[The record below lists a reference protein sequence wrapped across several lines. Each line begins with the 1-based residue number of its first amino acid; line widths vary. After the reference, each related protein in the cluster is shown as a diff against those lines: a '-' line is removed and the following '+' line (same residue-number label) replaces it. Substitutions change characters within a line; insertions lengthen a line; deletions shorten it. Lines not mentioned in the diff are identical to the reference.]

1 MKILLTGVTGY
12 IGRHLANSALE
23 KGHSVCAIVRNRAA
37 QSELAKIA
45 VASFVDNGSMTDLM
59 EYFAGNRFDG
69 VIHCASCFRAEHRPE
84 DISELIDSNVRFPT
98 KLLESSVRTGVKW
111 FINTGT
117 FWQHYENR
125 DYSSVNLYAATKQA
139 FESIAAYHWEV
150 FDIGFVTLKLT
161 DTYGPDDNRPKI
173 FTLWKKIAESGES
186 LEMSQGE
193 QLIDTVH
200 VYDVV
205 DAYFRTVELLC
216 GDSARSFKGKSYAVS
231 SGAPIRLR
239 DLADIFARVTGSRL
253 NIEWGKKPYRNR
265 EVMVP
270 WNQGQ
275 VVPGWRPKISL
286 EEGIASL
293 FSRKT
298 GA

>member
-1 MKILLTGVTGY
+1 MKILLTGVTGF
-12 IGRHLANSALE
+12 IGRHLAERALE

-69 VIHCASCFRAEHRPE
+69 VIHCASCFRAEHHPE
-84 DISELIDSNVRFPT
+84 DISVLIDSNVRFPA
-98 KLLESSVRTGVKW
+98 KLLESSIRTGVKW

-117 FWQHYENR
+117 FWQHYDNR
-125 DYSSVNLYAATKQA
+125 AYSPVNLYAATKQA
-139 FESIAAYHWEV
+139 FESIAAYHMEV
-150 FDIGFVTLKLT
+150 FDIVFITLELT
-161 DTYGPDDNRPKI
+161 DTYGPDDKRPKI

-186 LEMSQGE
+186 LEMSHGE

-200 VYDVV
+200 VNDVV
-205 DAYFRTVELLC
+205 DAYFRMVELLS
-216 GDSARSFKGKSYAVS
+216 GDSAGSFNGKSFAVS
-231 SGAPIRLR
+231 SGAPIKLR
-239 DLADIFARVTGSRL
+239 NLADIYAKVTGSKL
-253 NIEWGKKPYRNR
+253 NIEWGKKPYRKR

-275 VVPGWRPKISL
+275 AIPGWRPKISL

-293 FSRKT
+293 FPPKAR
-298 GA
+298 A